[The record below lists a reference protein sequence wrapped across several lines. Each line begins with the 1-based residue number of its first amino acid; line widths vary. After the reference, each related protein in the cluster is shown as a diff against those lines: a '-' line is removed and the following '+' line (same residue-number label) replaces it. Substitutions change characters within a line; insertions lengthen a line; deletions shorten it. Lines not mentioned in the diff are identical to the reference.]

1 MLKETSKFYNATKF
15 SYIEGFQPPS
25 EMPITWQ
32 RVFYKTYP
40 RFPRTLLKRDLD
52 LGNLKE
58 GLLNRRSKREFNK
71 EPLPLEK
78 VGNIISYASG
88 RVEEISGEECHAS
101 RTYPSAGARYPIE
114 TYLIAFNITGIE
126 KGVHHFNVMD
136 NSLEQVLSKDLNQDI
151 NKFFGGSITNPAG
164 GIILTSSIR
173 RSETKYGIHAYRF
186 SMIEAGH
193 IGQNISLIASN
204 INIGCCMLGGFEND
218 FITNLLDLP
227 EEEIPVYS
235 IALGN

>member
-1 MLKETSKFYNATKF
+1 
-15 SYIEGFQPPS
+15 
-25 EMPITWQ
+25 
-32 RVFYKTYP
+32 
-40 RFPRTLLKRDLD
+40 
-52 LGNLKE
+52 
-58 GLLNRRSKREFNK
+58 
-71 EPLPLEK
+71 
-78 VGNIISYASG
+78 
-88 RVEEISGEECHAS
+88 
-101 RTYPSAGARYPIE
+101 
-114 TYLIAFNITGIE
+114 
-126 KGVHHFNVMD
+126 MD